1 MGAGP
6 YGGVIVPVV
15 IMVVGRGHAPS
26 DASRD
31 ARKCWSCPHLGSF
44 RSRIM
49 PTGRKVWQL
58 MSTLISRLAEG
69 IRRHGAFQT
78 ARAAAETFFAD
89 LAKVANEI
97 AQLSPEKIETSEV
110 AKAWTETIGKAP
122 NGFGRLIVAFGR
134 FASLPNTVSSL
145 AGSQP
150 FTNYYGAFQLLMEK
164 EVDAVEVALATAK
177 TQKNAY
183 TLLQRIGKETKSKDE
198 LTNEQ
203 YQVQMDKVSQTWF
216 DHAAKVCAL
225 DTLTPEGR
233 KFLERLVAMSNL
245 ASAKLGVTA

>member
-1 MGAGP
+1 
-6 YGGVIVPVV
+6 
-15 IMVVGRGHAPS
+15 
-26 DASRD
+26 
-31 ARKCWSCPHLGSF
+31 
-44 RSRIM
+44 M

-97 AQLSPEKIETSEV
+97 AQLSPEKVETSEV

-122 NGFGRLIVAFGR
+122 NG

-164 EVDAVEVALATAK
+164 EVDQVELALATAK

-245 ASAKLGVTA
+245 ASAKLGVNA

>member
-1 MGAGP
+1 
-6 YGGVIVPVV
+6 
-15 IMVVGRGHAPS
+15 
-26 DASRD
+26 
-31 ARKCWSCPHLGSF
+31 
-44 RSRIM
+44 M

-78 ARAAAETFFAD
+78 ARAAAESFFAD

-245 ASAKLGVTA
+245 ASAKLGVNA